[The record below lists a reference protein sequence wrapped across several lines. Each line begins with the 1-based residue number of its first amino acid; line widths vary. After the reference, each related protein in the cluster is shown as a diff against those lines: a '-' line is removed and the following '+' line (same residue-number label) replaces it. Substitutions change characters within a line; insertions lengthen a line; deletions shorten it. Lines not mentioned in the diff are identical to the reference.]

1 MLKQQWNF
9 YLAQSVIR
17 TQMASIESLE
27 RQLRVASTNNTALQ
41 RQQTQLMESVH
52 TLLNM
57 VASTTGTHTGTH
69 VVFFTQYIYI
79 SHNLLAFRCSS
90 ASQEPDVEGLCRC
103 LQGRSLCERPV
114 SRLHRQQDWTCAGN
128 VSTANVQCCKERLE
142 WQQVRFF
149 FLYIKMFIK
158 WL

>member
-9 YLAQSVIR
+9 FLAQSVIR
-17 TQMASIESLE
+17 TQMAAIESLE
-27 RQLRVASTNNTALQ
+27 RRLRVASTNNTALQ

-57 VASTTGTHTGTH
+57 VASTTGTHTHTGTH

-79 SHNLLAFRCSS
+79 SHNLLAFWCSS
-90 ASQEPDVEGLCRC
+90 SSKEPDVEGLCRC

-114 SRLHRQQDWTCAGN
+114 SHLHRQQDWTCAGN
-128 VSTANVQCCKERLE
+128 ASTANMCSVAKGDSNGSKSE
-142 WQQVRFF
+142 FF
-149 FLYIKMFIK
+149 FVH
-158 WL
+158 